1 MKDEI
6 IIKIKDVS
14 YSYNS
19 VKVLEDISLDVNR
32 GDYIGIIGPNGSG
45 KSTLLKI
52 ILGLIKPDKG
62 SVLISGKKLS
72 KAMDSC
78 RVGYVSQRVSQE
90 SQDLPATVYEIVESG
105 LIAKERFFS
114 NSEKHRETIL
124 NAISISG
131 LKVYENKLIGE
142 LSGGQRQKAFV
153 ARAIASDPQI
163 LILDEPFVG
172 VDLASQD
179 EFYRFLKK
187 LNKDNGLTIIFV
199 SHDIDI
205 ISGQASRII
214 ALNRKIVYT
223 GEAEKFDERQLVDNV
238 YDHKFTHIH
247 HDR

>member
-1 MKDEI
+1 MNKEV
-6 IIKIKDVS
+6 IIKVENIN

-19 VKVLEDISLDVNR
+19 IKVLENVSFDVNR

-62 SVLISGKKLS
+62 SITISGKKLS
-72 KAMDSC
+72 NGLDSC
-78 RVGYVSQRVSQE
+78 RVGYVSQRISQE

-105 LIAKERFFS
+105 LVAKEKLFS
-114 NSEKHRETIL
+114 NGEKHREKIL

-131 LKVYENKLIGE
+131 LKGKEDKLIGQ

-179 EFYRFLKK
+179 EFYRFLRK
-187 LNKDNGLTIIFV
+187 LNVEKGLTIIFV

-205 ISGQASRII
+205 ISGQASRMI
-214 ALNRKIVYT
+214 ALNRTIVYT
-223 GEAEKFDERQLVDNV
+223 GEAEKLDEKKLVDNI
-238 YDHKFTHIH
+238 YGQKFTHIH

>member
-105 LIAKERFFS
+105 LIAKERFLS
-114 NSEKHRETIL
+114 
-124 NAISISG
+124 
-131 LKVYENKLIGE
+131 LI
-142 LSGGQRQKAFV
+142 
-153 ARAIASDPQI
+153 
-163 LILDEPFVG
+163 
-172 VDLASQD
+172 
-179 EFYRFLKK
+179 
-187 LNKDNGLTIIFV
+187 
-199 SHDIDI
+199 
-205 ISGQASRII
+205 
-214 ALNRKIVYT
+214 
-223 GEAEKFDERQLVDNV
+223 
-238 YDHKFTHIH
+238 HI
-247 HDR
+247 

>member
-1 MKDEI
+1 M
-6 IIKIKDVS
+6 
-14 YSYNS
+14 
-19 VKVLEDISLDVNR
+19 
-32 GDYIGIIGPNGSG
+32 
-45 KSTLLKI
+45 
-52 ILGLIKPDKG
+52 GLIKPDKG

-153 ARAIASDPQI
+153 ARAIASDSQI

-205 ISGQASRII
+205 ISWPVSYTHLDVYKRQII
-214 ALNRKIVYT
+214 VNPLSLFNFLRN
-223 GEAEKFDERQLVDNV
+223 L
-238 YDHKFTHIH
+238 
-247 HDR
+247 